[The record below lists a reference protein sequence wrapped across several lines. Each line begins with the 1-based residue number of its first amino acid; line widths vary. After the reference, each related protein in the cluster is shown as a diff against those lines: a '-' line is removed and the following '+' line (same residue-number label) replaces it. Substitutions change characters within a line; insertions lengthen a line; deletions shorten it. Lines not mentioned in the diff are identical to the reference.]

1 MTTQSIAGLFEPHEI
16 QSQKKNQ
23 QKQEQQQQQ
32 QKEHEEGAIEE
43 EEEMEEDKEKVRM
56 DKRMTTYTSSL
67 SSQWK
72 FQEATEL

>member
-1 MTTQSIAGLFEPHEI
+1 MTTQSIAGQSEPHEI

-32 QKEHEEGAIEE
+32 KEHEEGAIEE
-43 EEEMEEDKEKVRM
+43 EGEMEEEKEKVRM
-56 DKRMTTYTSSL
+56 DKRMTAYTSSL
-67 SSQWK
+67 TSQWK

>member
-1 MTTQSIAGLFEPHEI
+1 MKSSL
-16 QSQKKNQ
+16 KKNQ
-23 QKQEQQQQQ
+23 QKQEEQQ

-43 EEEMEEDKEKVRM
+43 EGEMEEEKEKVRM

-67 SSQWK
+67 TSQWK